1 MRTITTWFGL
11 QRDEGPADVI
21 VIGCPFDEPASR
33 QHGAACGPDAI
44 RRWSRTSEAVAE
56 DGQSVRLRVRDLG
69 DAEAGTADRV
79 ARWEA
84 IEQLAE
90 QGGKRH
96 PAAFQLGLGGD
107 HSVTPPLVGAVRK
120 RHPDLAFVMVDAH
133 PDAFMSYDGEDDTH
147 ASVLPLLW
155 DRVGIEPATT
165 AVLGV
170 RSYAHEEIETLGRAG
185 VVINAREWERVGSEV
200 VVERLGVTIGNR
212 PVYLS
217 LDLDGIDPAH
227 APGVAYPVAGGPSA
241 RAVLRLL
248 DGLWRHFDVVA
259 MDVVELTP
267 RLDTASE
274 ITAALAGHVCL
285 QTLGHVADALSTSR
299 STSPRSHA

>member
-1 MRTITTWFGL
+1 MRTIANWFGL

-33 QHGAACGPDAI
+33 QHGAARGPDAV

-69 DAEAGTADRV
+69 DAEAPPGNRV
-79 ARWEA
+79 ACWQA
-84 IEQLAE
+84 IERLAE
-90 QGGKRH
+90 QGRQRH
-96 PAAFQLGLGGD
+96 PGAFQLGLGGD
-107 HSVTPPLVGAVRK
+107 HSVTSPLVGAVRE
-120 RHPDLAFVMVDAH
+120 RHRDLAFVMIDAH
-133 PDAFMSYDGEDDTH
+133 PDAFVSYDGEDDTH

-155 DRVGIEPATT
+155 GRVGIEPGAT

-170 RSYAHEEIETLGRAG
+170 RSYAHEEMATLGRAG
-185 VVINAREWERVGSEV
+185 AVISAREWDQVGTEA
-200 VVERLGVTIGNR
+200 VVERLRATIGNR

-285 QTLGHVADALSTSR
+285 QALGHVAYALSTSR
-299 STSPRSHA
+299 STSSRSRA